1 MDKLIR
7 VIIMIIC
14 FIAIPHI
21 GNVLY
26 ADFKDLNKSEK
37 IKMYGYYIFF
47 SWFMI
52 IPCYEFMECL
62 KYLIQ

>member
-7 VIIMIIC
+7 TVIMIIC
-14 FIAIPHI
+14 FIIIPYI
-21 GNVLY
+21 GNILY

-37 IKMYGYYIFF
+37 LKMFAFYLLLD
-47 SWFMI
+47 WFI
-52 IPCYEFMECL
+52 ILPCYEFMECL